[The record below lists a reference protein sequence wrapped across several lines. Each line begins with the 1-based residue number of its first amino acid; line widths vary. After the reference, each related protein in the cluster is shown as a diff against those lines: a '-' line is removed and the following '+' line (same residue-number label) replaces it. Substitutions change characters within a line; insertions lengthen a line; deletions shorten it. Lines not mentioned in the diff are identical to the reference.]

1 MPRGRIERGPSPECR
16 QYPQTRKAQP
26 AILLLGHRNV
36 AHPLGAWEPECR
48 QESVHSGILIRR
60 LEPSRMRTT
69 KIVYWEEDGS
79 WIGYLQEFPDY
90 WTQGDT
96 WEDLESHLRDL
107 YADLTSGDLLG
118 IRRVADIAVA

>member
-1 MPRGRIERGPSPECR
+1 
-16 QYPQTRKAQP
+16 
-26 AILLLGHRNV
+26 
-36 AHPLGAWEPECR
+36 
-48 QESVHSGILIRR
+48 
-60 LEPSRMRTT
+60 MRTT